1 MSNTP
6 TTSAATVTL
15 LPLAPCPLTSVGET
29 SSSAPSPCAFA
40 ELPGRKATTAVP
52 PWCFTGAE
60 STVVSVGAHSTTRQP
75 ECGFFDFMAFD
86 PIESMAYATACWSR
100 AVSV

>member
-6 TTSAATVTL
+6 ITSAATATL
-15 LPLAPCPLTSVGET
+15 LPLSPCVRMSVGDT
-29 SSSAPSPCAFA
+29 SSSAATDRALP
-40 ELPGRKATTAVP
+40 ELPGRNATTAVP
-52 PWCFTGAE
+52 PWCFTGAG
-60 STVVSVGAHSTTRQP
+60 STVVSVGAHSTSRQP
-75 ECGFFDFMAFD
+75 LFGFFDFIALD